1 MGKKS
6 TDNNSAVTLRD
17 IMSTNVVTV
26 SPDLSVVAAAQ
37 KMTAEQITCMVVIKD
52 DSVVGIITNNDFM
65 RKIVLKN
72 KEYTDLTVGQIMT
85 TPVISLSDDVTI
97 AKAVQLIDEKRI
109 KHLPVVSNGKLTGIV
124 TQTDFYRASQS
135 ELEKK
140 FANLQDQSQA
150 QLEYANSKLEAAV
163 GKTNK
168 DEHEAVVADLAKSHF
183 LANMSHEIRTPL
195 NAIIGLSEVLAEE
208 NLTEEQQSHLAII
221 RESAQNMMVLIN
233 DILDFSRIEAGKF
246 NLDISECSLEHL
258 LAVVESL
265 MRPPAMQKGLDFGI
279 FQRTDLPALIK
290 TDPLR
295 LRQCLTN
302 LIYNAIDFTEKGHV
316 FINVF
321 LENINGKECIKFD
334 VEDTGIGIAQ
344 EDQQKIF
351 QEFTQVAI
359 VHNRKS
365 AATGLGLT
373 ITKKLIGLLGGEI
386 NVQSDP
392 GRGSE
397 FSIVIPVGIETKAQ
411 PVFNKY
417 DQIKKIK
424 KEKPAQGEVKLSG
437 RILVAEDTPTNQTL
451 IKLLLRKLGLDSVI
465 AEDGKKAVDLA
476 LSEEFDL
483 ILMDIQMPNMNGY
496 DATRKLREKGFNKPI
511 IAVTAYAMKGDKE
524 KCIAAGCDNYI
535 SKPINRTQL
544 VETLKTYMGSQSH
557 QQPAPL
563 EDSADKSADITYE
576 LDKATAQIKEMTE
589 MYDDA
594 DNENKN
600 INEQTVTLNE
610 EIDPKELIDFKAVTE
625 ICDDPEVIKEVAKMF
640 LKDSPRCIK
649 SIAEAIKSSSPKHI
663 KMYAHSL
670 KGASL
675 QIGAN
680 KLADFAYQLECAG
693 RDKNMNDVPVL
704 FNAVQDEYSRLT
716 LFLSQPNWLEMA
728 QPK

>member
-6 TDNNSAVTLRD
+6 TDNSSFASGERQQNNQPATLRD

-26 SPDLSVVAAAQ
+26 KPEMSVVAAAH
-37 KMTAEQITCMVVIKD
+37 KMTMERITCMVVTKD
-52 DSVVGIITNNDFM
+52 GSVVGIITNNDFM
-65 RKIVLKN
+65 RKIVLEN
-72 KEYTDLTVGQIMT
+72 KQYSDLTVGQIMT

-97 AKAVQLIDEKRI
+97 AKAIQLIDEKRI
-109 KHLPVVSNGKLTGIV
+109 KHLPVVSNGKLAGIV

-150 QLEYANSKLEAAV
+150 QLQYANRRLEAEV
-163 GKTNK
+163 QKTSK
-168 DEHEAVVADLAKSHF
+168 DEHETVVADLAKNHF

-233 DILDFSRIEAGKF
+233 DILDFSKIEAGKF

-302 LIYNAIDFTEKGHV
+302 LIYNAIDFTEKGHI
-316 FINVF
+316 FINIF
-321 LENINGKECIKFD
+321 FENTDGKDFIRFD
-334 VEDTGIGIAQ
+334 VEDTGIGIAK

-373 ITKKLIGLLGGEI
+373 ITKRLTGLLGGEI
-386 NVQSDP
+386 HVQSEP
-392 GRGSE
+392 GKGSK
-397 FSIVIPVGIETKAQ
+397 FSIIIPVGVDTKAQ

-424 KEKPAQGEVKLSG
+424 KEKP
-437 RILVAEDTPTNQTL
+437 
-451 IKLLLRKLGLDSVI
+451 
-465 AEDGKKAVDLA
+465 
-476 LSEEFDL
+476 
-483 ILMDIQMPNMNGY
+483 
-496 DATRKLREKGFNKPI
+496 
-511 IAVTAYAMKGDKE
+511 
-524 KCIAAGCDNYI
+524 
-535 SKPINRTQL
+535 
-544 VETLKTYMGSQSH
+544 
-557 QQPAPL
+557 
-563 EDSADKSADITYE
+563 
-576 LDKATAQIKEMTE
+576 
-589 MYDDA
+589 
-594 DNENKN
+594 
-600 INEQTVTLNE
+600 
-610 EIDPKELIDFKAVTE
+610 
-625 ICDDPEVIKEVAKMF
+625 
-640 LKDSPRCIK
+640 
-649 SIAEAIKSSSPKHI
+649 
-663 KMYAHSL
+663 
-670 KGASL
+670 
-675 QIGAN
+675 
-680 KLADFAYQLECAG
+680 
-693 RDKNMNDVPVL
+693 
-704 FNAVQDEYSRLT
+704 
-716 LFLSQPNWLEMA
+716 
-728 QPK
+728 